1 MAKFLN
7 ADRVLCLSPHPDDIE
22 YGALASMYKF
32 QDTQFDIITISIG
45 GKFDTS
51 SSRNRHQECMN
62 IWSSLPNVKGSFLSE
77 DHTINIPYDFLVN
90 KIETTHDISSYDL
103 ILLPPEEDT
112 HHDHKKIN
120 NVGMAACRRHA
131 ISVVD
136 YRTPSTLDT
145 WIPNVFVDVTE
156 HLEEKIKQ
164 FDNFESQRKHL
175 YFTDEVVQDFHTNYQ
190 CARRG
195 IKYVEMFK
203 IHRLYH

>member
-1 MAKFLN
+1 MGKFLN

-90 KIETTHDISSYDL
+90 KI
-103 ILLPPEEDT
+103 
-112 HHDHKKIN
+112 
-120 NVGMAACRRHA
+120 
-131 ISVVD
+131 
-136 YRTPSTLDT
+136 
-145 WIPNVFVDVTE
+145 
-156 HLEEKIKQ
+156 
-164 FDNFESQRKHL
+164 
-175 YFTDEVVQDFHTNYQ
+175 
-190 CARRG
+190 
-195 IKYVEMFK
+195 
-203 IHRLYH
+203 